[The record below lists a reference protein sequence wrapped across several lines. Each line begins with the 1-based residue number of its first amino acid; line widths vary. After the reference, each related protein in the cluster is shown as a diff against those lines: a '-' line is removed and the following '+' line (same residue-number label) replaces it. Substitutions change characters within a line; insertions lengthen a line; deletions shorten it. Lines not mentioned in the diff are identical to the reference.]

1 MYMLS
6 PATPAAEGVTLKAV
20 AFVHVINRVLP
31 FALLIVS
38 VMAAEYVSVE
48 ADPIKGVLAAMVNPE
63 MVMFESRLDV
73 VTSATLR
80 ATVGVDNKF
89 SLVYVIGSVVPVKVY
104 PGVTLDMIDG
114 C

>member
-31 FALLIVS
+31 FALLMVS

-63 MVMFESRLDV
+63 MVIFESMLDV

-80 ATVGVDNKF
+80 ATVGVANKF
-89 SLVYVIGSVVPVKVY
+89 NLV
-104 PGVTLDMIDG
+104 
-114 C
+114 

>member
-48 ADPIKGVLAAMVNPE
+48 ADPMKGVLAAMVNPE
-63 MVMFESRLDV
+63 MVMFESMLDV

>member
-6 PATPAAEGVTLKAV
+6 PATPAADGVTLKAEV
-20 AFVHVINRVLP
+20 FVHVINRVLP

-63 MVMFESRLDV
+63 MVIFESMLDV

-80 ATVGVDNKF
+80 ATVGVANKF
-89 SLVYVIGSVVPVKVY
+89 NLV
-104 PGVTLDMIDG
+104 
-114 C
+114 

>member
-1 MYMLS
+1 VTTLPPVALVWKMMYMLS
-6 PATPAAEGVTLKAV
+6 PATPAADGVTLKAV

-48 ADPIKGVLAAMVNPE
+48 ADPMKGVLAAMVNPE
-63 MVMFESRLDV
+63 MVMFESMLDV

-80 ATVGVDNKF
+80 ATVGVANKF
-89 SLVYVIGSVVPVKVY
+89 NL
-104 PGVTLDMIDG
+104 T
-114 C
+114 